1 MLWLIIIEIVIVP
14 DDLYKYLMVSL
25 VLIGYH
31 AVYQTQHLL
40 VLYLLSCIL
49 HFVLLL
55 LIVFP
60 QNGLLPIS
68 ISINNNISIDRCISM
83 IVWYLM
89 NTCWLFIFMSDYGYL
104 HHFLCFLC
112 SFIVLII
119 NIIIN
124 QIIDTNLHSFYH
136 H

>member
-1 MLWLIIIEIVIVP
+1 MIIITEIVIVP

-49 HFVLLL
+49 RFVLLL
-55 LIVFP
+55 LIVFL

-68 ISINNNISIDRCISM
+68 ISISISIDRCISM

-89 NTCWLFIFMSDYGYL
+89 NTCWLFIFMSYYWYL
-104 HHFLCFLC
+104 HHLLCFLC

-119 NIIIN
+119 NKIIN
-124 QIIDTNLHSFYH
+124 QMIDTNLHSFYH